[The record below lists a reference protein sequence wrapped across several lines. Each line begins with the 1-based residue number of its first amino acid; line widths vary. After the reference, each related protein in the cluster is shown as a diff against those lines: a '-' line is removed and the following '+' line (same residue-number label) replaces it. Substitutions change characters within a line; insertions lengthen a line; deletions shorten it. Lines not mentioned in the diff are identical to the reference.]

1 MERTYLQEIQTS
13 LRACNNVCWCVIFE
27 ELTYRMYRLSGENL
41 PTGCTDCLERTY
53 LQEVQTVWR
62 ELTYRMYRLSG

>member
-1 MERTYLQEIQTS
+1 MERTYLQDVQT
-13 LRACNNVCWCVIFE
+13 VWI

-62 ELTYRMYRLSG
+62 ACNNAS